1 MIMEKEL
8 IKLQL
13 SSVNKSLQNRKE
25 DIEKLRVEAQRNIS
39 AVKESLNTLIND
51 VRSKVAANYTDQ
63 LNSLNGIMNTFEHTL
78 ASHKADIEDLQKEV
92 FGSGSGLTSSI
103 VCMCTVA
110 AVVMLYNIPIQI
122 V

>member
-13 SSVNKSLQNRKE
+13 SSVNKSLQNLKE